1 MSNGFSLT
9 TMFVVPNGTL
19 ASAGSTQDLTAGQLG
34 IFRPDYSLATAGN
47 IAAAKYFYIAQG
59 RIESVPGLGSK
70 RSDKIAAS
78 RVVEWYKTV
87 AEETATNQITELD
100 GFHFKCDDKVIFTF
114 RVNSNLTDVAFYNGY
129 TKSVIVNAPCC
140 DCGENPCED
149 IGAAE
154 IEALVDEAVAKLN
167 ETGADNW
174 NGADVR
180 LSDFLSFER
189 FGSGAD
195 SGIRVAGK
203 PIVQAGP
210 INDIAANQYEYD
222 RVWFRAFVRI
232 GTDTTADFYVD
243 DICEQAVDRNQ
254 VMQRAGYASGS
265 SNEVRLMEQRYY
277 SYQTSHFKHLHRNK
291 DFNGAFESYVVD
303 NKFYDIYYLVAKEYD
318 ESGAWSDKVPQ
329 DFRVIVAFES
339 GEGSAFETVLTAA
352 LGAPTDMSGTDVS
365 TTTTTSTTSTTT
377 TSTTTLQP

>member
-9 TMFVVPNGTL
+9 TMFVAPSGTL
-19 ASAGSTQDLTAGQLG
+19 ASSGSTQDLTPGQLG

-47 IAAAKYFYIAQG
+47 IAAAKYFFIAQG
-59 RIESVPGLGSK
+59 RVENVPGLGSK
-70 RSDKIAAS
+70 KSDKIAAS
-78 RVVEWYKTV
+78 QVVEWYKSIG
-87 AEETATNQITELD
+87 EEQAAVQITELD

-114 RVNSNLTDVAFYNGY
+114 RVNSNVSDVAFYNGY

-140 DCGENPCED
+140 DCGDVPCED
-149 IGAAE
+149 ITADQ
-154 IEALVDEAVAKLN
+154 IEALVDEAIAKLN
-167 ETGADNW
+167 ATGADNW

-180 LSDFLSFER
+180 LSTFLSFEKI
-189 FGSGAD
+189 GSGD
-195 SGIRVAGK
+195 TSGIRAVGK
-203 PIVQAGP
+203 AITLPNP
-210 INDIAANQYEYD
+210 INDINGNQYDTD
-222 RVWFRAFVRI
+222 RIWFRAFVRI

-243 DICEQAVDRNQ
+243 DICDSVVDRNQ
-254 VMQRAGYASGS
+254 VMQRATYPSGS
-265 SNEVRLMEQRYY
+265 ANEIRLMEQRYY

-303 NKFYDIYYLVAKEYD
+303 GKFYDLYYIVAKELD
-318 ESGAWSDKVPQ
+318 EHAAWSDKVPQ
-329 DFRVIVAFES
+329 DFTVIVAFEA

-352 LGAPTDMSGTDVS
+352 LGAPVNVSGTAIS